1 MTEMV
6 AQPDLHLVRELVGGY
21 VCQAQ
26 PRHAG
31 LLAALS
37 QCCFPRTWPWC
48 APLWYRTRLWKATL
62 GSNSCETYIAILD
75 NDNAPAGFA
84 VLVVDEPLWN
94 AERMDRYGAVSLR
107 AIAALQRP
115 LHGLRLAAKH
125 TRLVVARRASPP
137 QGPGLSRPAVD
148 RVFLGTI
155 GVVPESR
162 RRGIARAL
170 MDVREARARQLRRA
184 MAWCMIDPGNL
195 AAERFHAACGYKQVQ
210 TSAIGTTW
218 ERVLS

>member
-37 QCCFPRTWPWC
+37 QRCFPRTWPWC

-62 GSNSCETYIAILD
+62 GSNSCETYVAIVG
-75 NDNAPAGFA
+75 NAPAGFA
-84 VLVVDEPLWN
+84 VLVIDEPLWN
-94 AERMDRYGAVSLR
+94 AERMARHGTVSLR

-115 LHGLRLAAKH
+115 LHALRLAAKQA
-125 TRLVVARRASPP
+125 RLVVARRASPP
-137 QGPGLSRPAVD
+137 QASGLSRPAGD
-148 RVFLGTI
+148 RAFLGTI
-155 GVVPESR
+155 GVVPECR

-170 MDVREARARQLRRA
+170 MDVREARAGQLRRT

-195 AAERFHAACGYKQVQ
+195 VAERFHAAMQYRQVG
-210 TSAIGTTW
+210 TSALGTTW
-218 ERVLS
+218 ERILS